1 MKKFGLILI
10 LAFTTFFSSCEKDLY
25 DEAIKNSTSENENF
39 TLEYLSGN
47 IAEKLKKITEQ
58 EIKTYRSKIQNR
70 NLDTIDYGTIKYDEV
85 MKVEDNSGNKTYM
98 FRVDHPDQTN
108 EKFYNM
114 VFQEKI
120 DGSKYVKL
128 FEYNM
133 TPEFAQDYYM
143 GLKDLTDFDGSYNYR
158 LVAYNEAIRDPNNYG
173 DGDGDYGSGGGGY
186 SGGGGTN
193 DGNTG
198 GPVGGSSYDPMSGNT
213 SSGVGSIGSAGGN
226 PCTEG
231 GGSLGQSGGGS
242 GGGAGGA
249 GSGGGSG
256 GGGSEGGS
264 SSCYILVGTVHKVY
278 TSSSCYYDITYLYVD
293 CGGNGNRGINDN
305 SIKNRGANDANPC
318 TTSNNGVTI
327 FQPANAPT
335 QFSYQLNSLTGS
347 TETYNTFNSLNP
359 TVKSIVFNY
368 ITQGSIATNNAATF
382 FSTLF
387 HNNQLTAFSQ
397 LTAEMQTS
405 ILNYEIANN
414 FSVDSQVFVN
424 WEINYLMQHPNLSLI
439 EFENQFMGTSEG
451 QDGEYDTFWDNPNLT
466 FPPQNLP
473 TWADFDSVF
482 PRDSDPLYDTPQK
495 MYEAIGG
502 DILTFYTGPQT
513 NTCAIRLSYAL
524 NYSGVV
530 IPHIQGQTFQGDDG
544 LYYFKAAYQI
554 NIWMRKTFGTN
565 PATSTT
571 PFNSNHHYFSGA
583 QAGVHGANLPVLLNG
598 IKGIYSIYS
607 SNFSWASGHADLLNN
622 NATCGNNCHFYD
634 APISR
639 LDVWELH

>member
-1 MKKFGLILI
+1 MTQRMKKFGLILI
-10 LAFTTFFSSCEKDLY
+10 LAFTTFFFSCEKDLY
-25 DEAIKNSTSENENF
+25 EEAIKNSSNENF

-58 EIKTYRSKIQNR
+58 EIKTYRSKLQNR

-133 TPEFAQDYYM
+133 TPQFAQDYYM

-173 DGDGDYGSGGGGY
+173 DGDGDYGGGGGY
-186 SGGGGTN
+186 SGGGG
-193 DGNTG
+193 
-198 GPVGGSSYDPMSGNT
+198 
-213 SSGVGSIGSAGGN
+213 
-226 PCTEG
+226 
-231 GGSLGQSGGGS
+231 
-242 GGGAGGA
+242 
-249 GSGGGSG
+249 SG
-256 GGGSEGGS
+256 GGGSAGGS

-293 CGGNGNRGINDN
+293 CGGNGNRGIND
-305 SIKNRGANDANPC
+305 STIKNRGANDANPC

-405 ILNYEIANN
+405 ILNFEIANG
-414 FSVDSQVFVN
+414 FR
-424 WEINYLMQHPNLSLI
+424 LI
-439 EFENQFMGTSEG
+439 
-451 QDGEYDTFWDNPNLT
+451 
-466 FPPQNLP
+466 
-473 TWADFDSVF
+473 V
-482 PRDSDPLYDTPQK
+482 K
-495 MYEAIGG
+495 
-502 DILTFYTGPQT
+502 
-513 NTCAIRLSYAL
+513 
-524 NYSGVV
+524 
-530 IPHIQGQTFQGDDG
+530 
-544 LYYFKAAYQI
+544 
-554 NIWMRKTFGTN
+554 
-565 PATSTT
+565 
-571 PFNSNHHYFSGA
+571 
-583 QAGVHGANLPVLLNG
+583 LL
-598 IKGIYSIYS
+598 
-607 SNFSWASGHADLLNN
+607 
-622 NATCGNNCHFYD
+622 
-634 APISR
+634 
-639 LDVWELH
+639 